1 MYGDVMQR
9 GGKDWGMTESKELK
23 PKSFRIDDET
33 ARKFKE
39 ISENIGGNQQE
50 AMAKLIE
57 AYEFQAGKAVLTD
70 RRREGENGYI
80 CF

>member
-1 MYGDVMQR
+1 
-9 GGKDWGMTESKELK
+9 MTESRELK

-33 ARKFKE
+33 AKKFKE

-57 AYEFQAGKAVLTD
+57 AYEFQAGILD
-70 RRREGENGYI
+70 QG
-80 CF
+80 FL